1 MLDRILKDIET
12 ARENH
17 YEYMRMQ
24 SFFKGQFAEPKSVI
38 EFMELDYVPT
48 FLKKFFTSASNC
60 MNKFFAWWLDFHRL
74 SFLTVMMITAIII
87 LIIEALK

>member
-1 MLDRILKDIET
+1 MLDKILKDIET
-12 ARENH
+12 AQENH

-48 FLKKFFTSASNC
+48 FLKKFFTSASNG

>member
-1 MLDRILKDIET
+1 MLDKILKDIET
-12 ARENH
+12 AQENH

-48 FLKKFFTSASNC
+48 SLKKFFIATSNW
-60 MNKFFAWWLDFHRL
+60 MNRFFTWWLDFHRL

-87 LIIEALK
+87 LVIEALK